1 MSVHGGN
8 IEEVARMYKFNPEE
22 IVDFSANINPMGL
35 SENVKKAMINSIDKV
50 IKYPDITYFDLKNS
64 ISNFEDINSQ
74 NIILG
79 NGAAEA
85 IFNIVRALK
94 PKKAL
99 LPAPTFSE
107 YEEAILSVNGEI
119 KYYKLKE
126 KNNFEIDNE
135 FIDNIKDDIDVVF
148 ICNPNN
154 PTGVL
159 TTNQFIIKVL
169 KKALITNTII
179 VIDESFLDFMETNNE
194 YSSKG
199 LLNYYDNLIVV
210 KSLTKFFAIPGARI
224 GYGLCK
230 NNVLINEI
238 NKVTVPWSIN
248 IIAADAI
255 IQGLKEKD
263 YINNSIKYVKDEKEC
278 LYRALKEIQVLKV
291 LKPSVNF
298 IMFKLL
304 IDLDLKGELIKRK
317 ILIRSCSNYI
327 GLNENFYRIAVRTSE
342 ENKIIINEIRNILFD
357 K

>member
-119 KYYKLKE
+119 KYQRYTCGQFVPAYKKSAS
-126 KNNFEIDNE
+126 FENE
-135 FIDNIKDDIDVVF
+135 RHAI
-148 ICNPNN
+148 
-154 PTGVL
+154 GVQ
-159 TTNQFIIKVL
+159 NDKMRVL
-169 KKALITNTII
+169 
-179 VIDESFLDFMETNNE
+179 VIQVA
-194 YSSKG
+194 G
-199 LLNYYDNLIVV
+199 LLARRIVSWVTLGHNLKQGECYGMIKFGSSTELVLPKNVEILVKKGDSVV
-210 KSLTKFFAIPGARI
+210 GGVSLI
-224 GYGLCK
+224 GR
-230 NNVLINEI
+230 VH
-238 NKVTVPWSIN
+238 
-248 IIAADAI
+248 
-255 IQGLKEKD
+255 
-263 YINNSIKYVKDEKEC
+263 
-278 LYRALKEIQVLKV
+278 
-291 LKPSVNF
+291 
-298 IMFKLL
+298 
-304 IDLDLKGELIKRK
+304 
-317 ILIRSCSNYI
+317 
-327 GLNENFYRIAVRTSE
+327 
-342 ENKIIINEIRNILFD
+342 
-357 K
+357 